1 MDSSSAAPTG
11 PELHKQQNSDK
22 ARPVSGRGVRTQAA
36 ALGAAL
42 LRMSKK
48 IGTLPPDHLE
58 IVRLNRKPFLL
69 LFFFEGNALTR
80 FCPVFG
86 GSADATCVR
95 RLIA

>member
-1 MDSSSAAPTG
+1 
-11 PELHKQQNSDK
+11 
-22 ARPVSGRGVRTQAA
+22 
-36 ALGAAL
+36 
-42 LRMSKK
+42 MSKK

-58 IVRLNRKPFLL
+58 IVRLNLKPFFL

-80 FCPVFG
+80 FCPVFE